1 MPTVFISGANR
12 GIGLE
17 LAKLYASKKFKV
29 FAAVR
34 DLKTSDAVS
43 KCAEVVELD
52 VASAQSIAA
61 VSSKFDNETIDILI
75 NNAGTFGPSQ
85 QSAVEMDFEGFLET
99 LNVNTLGP
107 LRLTQALLPAL
118 RRAAHA
124 KIITISSNMG
134 AMSSTN
140 SDNVAYRASK
150 AAVNKV
156 MQCLATQMKQE
167 NIAVA
172 ALHPGWVRTD
182 MGGANADISVGES
195 AEGIYAVV
203 RNLSL
208 ANTGKFLNYN
218 GDDMSW

>member
-1 MPTVFISGANR
+1 MG
-12 GIGLE
+12 
-17 LAKLYASKKFKV
+17 
-29 FAAVR
+29 FA
-34 DLKTSDAVS
+34 
-43 KCAEVVELD
+43 LD

-203 RNLSL
+203 RNLSM